1 MTENPINDYECD
13 WSSEEGQKIIK
24 EVSDRINELK
34 SEGQLVDDKRYEE
47 LKERMKALLKVHRV

>member
-1 MTENPINDYECD
+1 MDKIEEYN
-13 WSSEEGQKIIK
+13 WSSEEGQKINK
-24 EVSDRINELK
+24 EVNDRINELK

>member
-1 MTENPINDYECD
+1 MTENPNNDYECD

-47 LKERMKALLKVHRV
+47 LKERMKALLKKG

>member
-1 MTENPINDYECD
+1 MDKIEECD

-24 EVSDRINELK
+24 EVSDMITELK

-47 LKERMKALLKVHRV
+47 LKERMKALLKTHRV

>member
-1 MTENPINDYECD
+1 MDEFDNYN

-34 SEGQLVDDKRYEE
+34 SEGHLVDDKRYEE
-47 LKERMKALLKVHRV
+47 LKERMKVLLKKLK

>member
-1 MTENPINDYECD
+1 MNENPINDYECD

-24 EVSDRINELK
+24 EVSDRITELK
-34 SEGQLVDDKRYEE
+34 SEDQLVDDKRYEE

>member
-1 MTENPINDYECD
+1 MNENRIKDYEYD
-13 WSSEEGQKIIK
+13 WNSEEGKKIIK

-47 LKERMKALLKVHRV
+47 LKERMKVLLKKK